1 MTLRELRIKKGALD
15 MFRLPIDVS
24 ESLYRHYR
32 RGAFVN
38 VEEQATWES
47 SPCLCIGLIWE
58 INLFKY

>member
-1 MTLRELRIKKGALD
+1 MTLRKLRIKKGALD

-24 ESLYRHYR
+24 ESVYRHYHG
-32 RGAFVN
+32 GAYVN

-47 SPCLCIGLIWE
+47 FPCLCTGLIWE